1 MGRKQVLV
9 QLDDDLVEALDRAAA
24 AEGVSRSELIRRGA
38 RAILDARLTLQK
50 ERDHAEAYRKT
61 PQDPVL
67 GEALHRA
74 AIEAMPE
81 W

>member
-1 MGRKQVLV
+1 MGRRQVLV
-9 QLDDDLVEALDRAAA
+9 QLDDQLVEALDRVAA

-38 RAILDARLTLQK
+38 RAILDAQLVAQK
-50 ERDHAEAYRKT
+50 ERDHAEAYRKM

-67 GEALHRA
+67 AEALYRA
-74 AIEAMPE
+74 AIETMPP